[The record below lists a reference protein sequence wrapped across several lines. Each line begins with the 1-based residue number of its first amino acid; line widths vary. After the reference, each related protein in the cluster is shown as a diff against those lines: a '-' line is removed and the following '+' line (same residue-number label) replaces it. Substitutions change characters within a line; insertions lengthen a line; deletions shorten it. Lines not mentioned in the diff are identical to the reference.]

1 MRDGGGAQAGAPKEV
16 VCTGAHVWH
25 CKGIYRVSVD
35 LPKERKARL
44 AAEAKRRGISE
55 SELVRIA
62 LAKELPGKLSG
73 AGVITEPPPPGVSG
87 RNLHEHMDGFGSD

>member
-1 MRDGGGAQAGAPKEV
+1 
-16 VCTGAHVWH
+16 VWH

-35 LPKERKARL
+35 LPKELKARL

-73 AGVITEPPPPGVSG
+73 AE
-87 RNLHEHMDGFGSD
+87 